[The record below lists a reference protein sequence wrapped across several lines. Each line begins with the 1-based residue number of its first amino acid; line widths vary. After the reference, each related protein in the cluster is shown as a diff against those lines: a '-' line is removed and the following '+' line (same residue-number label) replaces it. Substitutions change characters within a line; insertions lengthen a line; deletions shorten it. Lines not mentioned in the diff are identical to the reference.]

1 MKKNVTPDP
10 LKFAKGELILLDQR
24 KIPEKKTYIRIKTAA
39 CAAKAIKD
47 MVVRGAPAIGI
58 AAAYGMVLG
67 RKNPEKSAKML
78 IAARPTAVNLK
89 WAVEEMLKVG
99 DKSFKSMLEKAVR
112 LDKENKKLC
121 ELIAGN
127 GARLIK
133 KSSRVMTHC
142 NAGPLATDGIGTALG
157 IIFAARKNIDTVYVK
172 ETRPRLQGARLTSWE
187 LKQWKIPCLLISDG
201 MAAHIMK
208 TERVDAVIVGA
219 DRIAANGDSA
229 NKIGTYALAI
239 SAKYHRVPF
248 YVAAPYS
255 TIDFRAKSGKDIMI
269 EERDEKE
276 MLFIGGKAISAP
288 GVKALNPSFDVTP
301 SSLITAIITEKG
313 VIKNP
318 CRKNIRRFYS

>member
-1 MKKNVTPDP
+1 MKKKSTPDP
-10 LKFAKGELILLDQR
+10 LKFANGELILLDQR
-24 KIPEKKTYIRIKTAA
+24 KIPEKKTYIKIKTAA
-39 CAAKAIKD
+39 AAAQAIKN
-47 MVVRGAPAIGI
+47 MIVRGAPAIGI

-78 IAARPTAVNLK
+78 TAARPTAVNLK
-89 WAVEEMLKVG
+89 WAVDEMLKVN
-99 DKSFKSMLEKAVR
+99 DTSFKNMMNKAAKM
-112 LDKENKKLC
+112 DKENKKLC
-121 ELIAGN
+121 ERIAEN
-127 GARLIK
+127 GAKLIK

-172 ETRPRLQGARLTSWE
+172 ETRPRLQGARLTAWE
-187 LKQWKIPCLLISDG
+187 LKQWKIPSLLISDG

-219 DRIAANGDSA
+219 DRIASNGDSA
-229 NKIGTYALAI
+229 NKIGTYDLAI
-239 SAKYHRVPF
+239 SAKYHKVPF

-255 TIDFRAKSGKDIMI
+255 TIDFSAKSGKDIKI

-276 MLFIGGKAISAP
+276 MLFIDGKAVSAP

-313 VIKNP
+313 VIKKP
-318 CRKNIRRFYS
+318 SAKNIRRFYS

>member
-1 MKKNVTPDP
+1 VKKNRTPDP

-24 KIPEKKTYIRIKTAA
+24 KIPEKKTYIKVKTAA
-39 CAAKAIKD
+39 AAAKAIKD

-67 RKNPEKSAKML
+67 RKNPQKSAKML
-78 IAARPTAVNLK
+78 TAARPTAVNLK
-89 WAVEEMLKVG
+89 WAVDEMLKVKDG
-99 DKSFKSMLEKAVR
+99 SFEGMIKKAAL
-112 LDKENKKLC
+112 LDKQNKKLC
-121 ELIAGN
+121 ELIAEN
-127 GARLIK
+127 GAGLIK
-133 KSSRVMTHC
+133 KSSRIMTHC

-172 ETRPRLQGARLTSWE
+172 ETRPRLQGARLTAWE
-187 LKQWKIPCLLISDG
+187 LKQWKIPALLISDG

-219 DRIAANGDSA
+219 DRIASNGDSA
-229 NKIGTYALAI
+229 NKIGTYDLAI
-239 SAKYHRVPF
+239 SAKYHKVPF

-255 TIDFRAKSGKDIMI
+255 TIDFSAKSGKDIMI

-276 MLFIGGKAISAP
+276 MLFIDGKAISAP

-313 VIKNP
+313 VIKKP
-318 CRKNIRRFYS
+318 SAKNIRRFYS

>member
-1 MKKNVTPDP
+1 MKKKSTPDP
-10 LKFAKGELILLDQR
+10 LKFANGELILLDQR
-24 KIPEKKTYIRIKTAA
+24 KIPEKKTYIKIKTAA
-39 CAAKAIKD
+39 AAAQAIKN
-47 MVVRGAPAIGI
+47 MIVRGAPAIGI

-78 IAARPTAVNLK
+78 TAARPTAVNLK
-89 WAVEEMLKVG
+89 WAVDEMLKVN
-99 DKSFKSMLEKAVR
+99 DTSFKNMMNKAAKM
-112 LDKENKKLC
+112 DKENKKLC
-121 ELIAGN
+121 ERIAEN
-127 GARLIK
+127 GAKLIK

-172 ETRPRLQGARLTSWE
+172 ETRPRLQGARLTAWE
-187 LKQWKIPCLLISDG
+187 LKQWKIPSLLISDG

-208 TERVDAVIVGA
+208 TEHVDAVIVGA
-219 DRIAANGDSA
+219 DRIASNGDSA
-229 NKIGTYALAI
+229 NKIGTYDLAI
-239 SAKYHRVPF
+239 SAKYHKVPF

-255 TIDFRAKSGKDIMI
+255 TIDFSAKSGKDIKI

-276 MLFIGGKAISAP
+276 MLFIDGKAVSAP

-313 VIKNP
+313 VIKKP
-318 CRKNIRRFYS
+318 SAKNIRRFYS

>member
-1 MKKNVTPDP
+1 MKKSVTPDP
-10 LKFAKGELILLDQR
+10 LKFTEGALVLLDQR
-24 KIPEKKTYIRIKTAA
+24 KIPEKKTYLRIKTAA
-39 CAAKAIKD
+39 GAAKAIKD

-67 RKNPEKSAKML
+67 RKNPKKSAKML
-78 IAARPTAVNLK
+78 SAARPTAVNLK
-89 WAVEEMLKVG
+89 WAVDEMLKVS
-99 DKSFKSMLEKAVR
+99 DRSFKSMLKKAE
-112 LDKENKKLC
+112 LIDKENKKLC
-121 ELIAGN
+121 ELIAKN
-127 GARLIK
+127 GAKLIK

-157 IIFAARKNIDTVYVK
+157 IIFKARKNIDTVFVK
-172 ETRPRLQGARLTSWE
+172 ETRPRLQGARLTAWE

-208 TERVDAVIVGA
+208 TEQVDAVIVGA
-219 DRIAANGDSA
+219 DRIASNGDSA
-229 NKIGTYALAI
+229 NKIGTYDLAI
-239 SAKYHRVPF
+239 SAKYHKVPF
-248 YVAAPYS
+248 YIAAPYS
-255 TIDFRAKSGKDIMI
+255 TIDFSAKSGKDIMI

-288 GVKALNPSFDVTP
+288 GVKAMNPSFDVTP

-318 CRKNIRRFYS
+318 CRKTIGRFYS